1 MIEFDV
7 AFRPGDD
14 FAVTFGGEVPLDAK
28 MGQVMEVLATEER
41 TVELSMPSGNQVIL
55 PTSSKGMRKVTI
67 QKPDTLL
74 AENIKIGCCPFCG
87 GNIKRANMKAFSRQS
102 QIYGFNLALDG
113 VDATW
118 GALIYNFSAELEL
131 SAEQTA
137 KLTTLGEE
145 YDKMIRSFR
154 EADLPPEEFAE
165 YVVAKAEEC
174 KARLKERWG

>member
-14 FAVTFGGEVPLDAK
+14 FAVTFGGEVPLDAE

-74 AENIKIGCCPFCG
+74 SENIKKDRRRDRNSGGWRQLQGSDRTHGCQPYTSG
-87 GNIKRANMKAFSRQS
+87 
-102 QIYGFNLALDG
+102 
-113 VDATW
+113 
-118 GALIYNFSAELEL
+118 
-131 SAEQTA
+131 
-137 KLTTLGEE
+137 
-145 YDKMIRSFR
+145 
-154 EADLPPEEFAE
+154 
-165 YVVAKAEEC
+165 
-174 KARLKERWG
+174 